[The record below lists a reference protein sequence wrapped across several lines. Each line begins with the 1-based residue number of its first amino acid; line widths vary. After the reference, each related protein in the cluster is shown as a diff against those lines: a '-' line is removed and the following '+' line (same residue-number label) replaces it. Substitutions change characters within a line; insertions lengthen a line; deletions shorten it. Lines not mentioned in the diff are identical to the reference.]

1 MLALMSIGRLFSLLQ
16 PFPPSLLGEGRHVAF
31 VVCQILM
38 NISEFLTNC
47 DGKVKVKVKYINSSW
62 LYVKIQTIKVH
73 IIDKKALGWNSTHL
87 ILAIYRM
94 VGKPTIWV
102 EIQHASMTMWLWGWG
117 FKPVLAQCVPH
128 SCHEGTTHRRLNWR
142 GFKKKSCIQ
151 RLSQCSFCHKLVGFP
166 TSKKGQKLKNVSRH
180 LNFFVGSHL
189 KPSNIQDNMDRKHH
203 AKNWVP
209 NNKNKWNLCQ
219 KLKYALW
226 CSGGWL
232 WLLIVLNFPHTISF

>member
-1 MLALMSIGRLFSLLQ
+1 MGKWKWNILIV
-16 PFPPSLLGEGRHVAF
+16 LG
-31 VVCQILM
+31 
-38 NISEFLTNC
+38 
-47 DGKVKVKVKYINSSW
+47 
-62 LYVKIQTIKVH
+62 YVRIQTIKVH

-151 RLSQCSFCHKLVGFP
+151 RLSQCSFCHKLVAFP

-180 LNFFVGSHL
+180 LNFFVGPRL

-209 NNKNKWNLCQ
+209 NNKNKWNPCQ

-226 CSGGWL
+226 CSGGPKVFQKLKW
-232 WLLIVLNFPHTISF
+232 S

>member
-1 MLALMSIGRLFSLLQ
+1 MGKWKWKWNILIV
-16 PFPPSLLGEGRHVAF
+16 LG
-31 VVCQILM
+31 
-38 NISEFLTNC
+38 
-47 DGKVKVKVKYINSSW
+47 
-62 LYVKIQTIKVH
+62 YVRIQTIKVH

-102 EIQHASMTMWLWGWG
+102 EIQHAPMTMWLWGWG

-151 RLSQCSFCHKLVGFP
+151 RLSQCSFCHKLVAFP

-180 LNFFVGSHL
+180 LNFFVGPRL

-209 NNKNKWNLCQ
+209 NNKNKWNPCQ

-226 CSGGWL
+226 CSGVETRSCHWSTLSGTGWPL
-232 WLLIVLNFPHTISF
+232 STAFCLLTHFTHFTHFTQITPSSLM

>member
-1 MLALMSIGRLFSLLQ
+1 MGKWKWKSNILIV
-16 PFPPSLLGEGRHVAF
+16 LG
-31 VVCQILM
+31 
-38 NISEFLTNC
+38 
-47 DGKVKVKVKYINSSW
+47 
-62 LYVKIQTIKVH
+62 YVQIQTIKIH

-87 ILAIYRM
+87 ILVIYRM

-151 RLSQCSFCHKLVGFP
+151 RLSQCSFCHKLVAFP
-166 TSKKGQKLKNVSRH
+166 TSRKGQKLKNVSRH

-189 KPSNIQDNMDRKHH
+189 KPSNIQENMDRKHH

-209 NNKNKWNLCQ
+209 NNKNKWNPCQ
-219 KLKYALW
+219 KLKYALY
-226 CSGGWL
+226 CSGE
-232 WLLIVLNFPHTISF
+232 T

>member
-1 MLALMSIGRLFSLLQ
+1 
-16 PFPPSLLGEGRHVAF
+16 
-31 VVCQILM
+31 
-38 NISEFLTNC
+38 
-47 DGKVKVKVKYINSSW
+47 
-62 LYVKIQTIKVH
+62 
-73 IIDKKALGWNSTHL
+73 
-87 ILAIYRM
+87 M

-102 EIQHASMTMWLWGWG
+102 EIQHASMTMWLWGWR

-166 TSKKGQKLKNVSRH
+166 TTKKGQKSKNVSRH
-180 LNFFVGSHL
+180 PKIFVASRLN
-189 KPSNIQDNMDRKHH
+189 PSNIQDNMDRKHH

-209 NNKNKWNLCQ
+209 NNKNKWNPCQ

-226 CSGGWL
+226 CSGGRCYYPTRPMQMQESGWGPHLSTVPVRKATVLL
-232 WLLIVLNFPHTISF
+232 WRYF

>member
-1 MLALMSIGRLFSLLQ
+1 MGKWKWKWNILIV
-16 PFPPSLLGEGRHVAF
+16 LG
-31 VVCQILM
+31 
-38 NISEFLTNC
+38 
-47 DGKVKVKVKYINSSW
+47 
-62 LYVKIQTIKVH
+62 YVRIQTIKVH

-102 EIQHASMTMWLWGWG
+102 EIQHAPMTMWLWGWG

-180 LNFFVGSHL
+180 LNFFVGSRL

-209 NNKNKWNLCQ
+209 NNKNKWNPCQ

-226 CSGGWL
+226 CSGVAFL
-232 WLLIVLNFPHTISF
+232 WWVLNRIYFRVATILLSNLSKVPWLEMAALLNLRYFRYFLHSNR

>member
-1 MLALMSIGRLFSLLQ
+1 
-16 PFPPSLLGEGRHVAF
+16 
-31 VVCQILM
+31 
-38 NISEFLTNC
+38 
-47 DGKVKVKVKYINSSW
+47 
-62 LYVKIQTIKVH
+62 
-73 IIDKKALGWNSTHL
+73 
-87 ILAIYRM
+87 M

-102 EIQHASMTMWLWGWG
+102 EIQHASMTLWLWGWG

-151 RLSQCSFCHKLVGFP
+151 RLSQCSFCHKLVAFP

-209 NNKNKWNLCQ
+209 NNKNKWNPCQ

-226 CSGGWL
+226 CSGARKKSFSPNY
-232 WLLIVLNFPHTISF
+232 LNPPFFLTVCWCSVTKGVKGMKKAFLRPLTIR

>member
-1 MLALMSIGRLFSLLQ
+1 MGKWKWNILIV
-16 PFPPSLLGEGRHVAF
+16 LG
-31 VVCQILM
+31 
-38 NISEFLTNC
+38 
-47 DGKVKVKVKYINSSW
+47 
-62 LYVKIQTIKVH
+62 YVRIQTIKVH

-102 EIQHASMTMWLWGWG
+102 EIQHATMTMWLWGWG

-151 RLSQCSFCHKLVGFP
+151 RLSQCSFCHKLVAFP

-180 LNFFVGSHL
+180 LNFLWDHAWNPPIFRTIWTGNTMQ
-189 KPSNIQDNMDRKHH
+189 KIGFQTTKTNETP
-203 AKNWVP
+203 AKNWNMPFDVVVSC
-209 NNKNKWNLCQ
+209 WT
-219 KLKYALW
+219 KY
-226 CSGGWL
+226 
-232 WLLIVLNFPHTISF
+232 

>member
-1 MLALMSIGRLFSLLQ
+1 
-16 PFPPSLLGEGRHVAF
+16 
-31 VVCQILM
+31 M

-47 DGKVKVKVKYINSSW
+47 NGKVKVKVKYINSSW

-102 EIQHASMTMWLWGWG
+102 EIQHASMTMWLWGWR

-151 RLSQCSFCHKLVGFP
+151 RLSQCSFCHKLVAFP

-180 LNFFVGSHL
+180 LNFFVGPRL

-209 NNKNKWNLCQ
+209 NNKNKWYLCQ

-226 CSGGWL
+226 CSGEQLGSWMYIFIRPESDQWL
-232 WLLIVLNFPHTISF
+232 PLSLTL

>member
-1 MLALMSIGRLFSLLQ
+1 
-16 PFPPSLLGEGRHVAF
+16 
-31 VVCQILM
+31 
-38 NISEFLTNC
+38 
-47 DGKVKVKVKYINSSW
+47 
-62 LYVKIQTIKVH
+62 
-73 IIDKKALGWNSTHL
+73 
-87 ILAIYRM
+87 M

-102 EIQHASMTMWLWGWG
+102 EIQHASMTLWLWGWG

-151 RLSQCSFCHKLVGFP
+151 RLSQCSFCHKLVAFP

-180 LNFFVGSHL
+180 LNFFVGSRL
-189 KPSNIQDNMDRKHH
+189 NPSNIQDNMDRKHH

-209 NNKNKWNLCQ
+209 NNKNKWNPCQ

-226 CSGGWL
+226 CSGVFVFSTSKVWGKNLKWQRP
-232 WLLIVLNFPHTISF
+232 F

>member
-1 MLALMSIGRLFSLLQ
+1 
-16 PFPPSLLGEGRHVAF
+16 
-31 VVCQILM
+31 
-38 NISEFLTNC
+38 
-47 DGKVKVKVKYINSSW
+47 
-62 LYVKIQTIKVH
+62 
-73 IIDKKALGWNSTHL
+73 
-87 ILAIYRM
+87 
-94 VGKPTIWV
+94 
-102 EIQHASMTMWLWGWG
+102 MWLWGWG

-142 GFKKKSCIQ
+142 GFKKKSFIQ

-209 NNKNKWNLCQ
+209 NNKNKWNPCQ

-226 CSGGWL
+226 CSGVRK
-232 WLLIVLNFPHTISF
+232 ITIIPKHDQFFPLPFWYLYWFEEYIRSIKSFKPISAELRNELA